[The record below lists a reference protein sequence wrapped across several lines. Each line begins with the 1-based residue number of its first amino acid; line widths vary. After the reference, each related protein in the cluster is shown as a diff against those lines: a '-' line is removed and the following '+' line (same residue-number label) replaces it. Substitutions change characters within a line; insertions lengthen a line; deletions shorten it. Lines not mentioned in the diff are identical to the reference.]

1 LRSNG
6 LYLELSI
13 FKNNNGRLEGQYYKQ
28 LANLGGESG
37 LPPVL
42 IKKIMKTVRTLKH
55 RKTTGRSLTD
65 TRQLP
70 WLQKQRSE
78 EIKSMTIDYNNR
90 FEGRP
95 IFSCSQVLLILYG
108 MSEHQYLTR
117 ELTKVEYKQFFF
129 KGGRYKNYVPV

>member
-1 LRSNG
+1 
-6 LYLELSI
+6 
-13 FKNNNGRLEGQYYKQ
+13 
-28 LANLGGESG
+28 
-37 LPPVL
+37 
-42 IKKIMKTVRTLKH
+42 MKTVRTLKH

-65 TRQLP
+65 TRQLT

-78 EIKSMTIDYNNR
+78 EVKSMTIEYNNR

-117 ELTKVEYKQFFF
+117 ELIKREYKQFFF
-129 KGGRYKNYVPV
+129 KGGRYKNYVRV

>member
-1 LRSNG
+1 
-6 LYLELSI
+6 
-13 FKNNNGRLEGQYYKQ
+13 
-28 LANLGGESG
+28 
-37 LPPVL
+37 
-42 IKKIMKTVRTLKH
+42 MKTIRTLKH

-65 TRQLP
+65 TRQLT

-78 EIKSMTIDYNNR
+78 EIKSMTIEYNNR

-117 ELTKVEYKQFFF
+117 ELIKREYKQFFF
-129 KGGRYKNYVPV
+129 KGGRYKNYVRV